1 MDTHLR
7 GGKIKRSK
15 DSGWTPVF
23 TGERF
28 SCILVPTKVG
38 IQSFFPRPA
47 VAGGIHLS
55 DFANLFVL
63 KKMWQSIPSVSASRS
78 KFIHSPPPFPR
89 GSAKRSRIWRKKEIR
104 NGPLPP
110 RRDGGKKKGSHSLLF
125 SCTNAKL
132 TTSIIIKK
140 KKFYTLN
147 ITTSPSCIIYSFPS
161 VRTFPTSFAFDQE
174 DASKSSSHP
183 ITSALIK
190 RSLKSL

>member
-28 SCILVPTKVG
+28 SCIFSPRRRGSSVFLSPRRRGPISPTLRIFLYSKRCG
-38 IQSFFPRPA
+38 
-47 VAGGIHLS
+47 
-55 DFANLFVL
+55 N
-63 KKMWQSIPSVSASRS
+63 PSL
-78 KFIHSPPPFPR
+78 PFPHPEASSSILLLR
-89 GSAKRSRIWRKKEIR
+89 FREALRSGPGFGGRRRFGMDPSRHGGTGERKEE
-104 NGPLPP
+104 N
-110 RRDGGKKKGSHSLLF
+110 HSLLF
-125 SCTNAKL
+125 SCVNAKL